1 MTLLPLTQLSRPAA
15 AALLIAVA
23 GGCATPVRVTSL
35 GRNYAYDQIDRCAL
49 NSKTYSSYTANVLH
63 RYDLEGAYAKSPARG
78 LIQLHALACSDTR
91 RDALFALAELTFLQ
105 GKRGGTDTVDGR
117 RLTSR
122 NYYAASVAYAYLFL
136 TSTDEGNGAIAFD
149 RRFRIACDLY
159 NRSLGYIVTLRD
171 ASDGAAEKVLWLPVG
186 KVSLKN
192 GYSDFPKPFSEYAL
206 VVSAD
211 RYQVHGLSVRNR
223 TAGMGSPI
231 IIGTP
236 KKMMNRTVTKNTAAT
251 LFVRVEGG
259 LADFEKGVLS
269 CTLEVYSSDST
280 RTVQVNGRAIP
291 LEADI
296 TAPIAYTLSNP
307 LLWQVEKRLFRFGQS
322 AFEQGIYP
330 SCDYRPGKIP
340 VLWVH
345 GTMSSPVWWAEMWNT
360 LMGDP
365 VLRENYQHW
374 FYLYDS
380 GKPIMQSVQH
390 LRTSI
395 DELVRQLDPEGKDPA
410 LRQMVVIGH
419 SQGGLL
425 TKATAVET
433 GDTLVRAATGKTLA
447 ELKLAPGDEK
457 LMRSYTQLSPLPEV
471 KRVVFIATPHR
482 GSFLAGRF
490 ARRAARWF
498 IHLPQNVMQTSAEV
512 MRLVPRV
519 GGEVRQVSTS
529 LDGMSPDNP
538 GLLALAEIPVSPPV
552 KAHSIIAI
560 KGGEAP
566 PEGDDGVV
574 KYTSAHVAG
583 VESELVVRSGHSCQ
597 SRPKTI
603 EEVRRILLE
612 HLESLKQPCK
622 GSPRDLGQKQQT
634 GEGS

>member
-1 MTLLPLTQLSRPAA
+1 MMSLPLTQWIRPAS

-23 GGCATPVRVTSL
+23 GGCATPVRVASL
-35 GRNYAYDQIDRCAL
+35 GRNYAYEQIDRCAL

-63 RYDLEGAYAKSPARG
+63 RYDLEDVYAKSPVRG
-78 LIQLHALACSDTR
+78 LIQMHALACSDTR
-91 RDALFALAELTFLQ
+91 RDALFALAELAFLQ
-105 GKRGGTDTVDGR
+105 GKRGRTDTVGGH
-117 RLTSR
+117 RLESR
-122 NYYAASVAYAYLFL
+122 NYYAASATYAYLFL
-136 TSTDEGNGAIAFD
+136 TGAKEGNGEIAFD
-149 RRFRIACDLY
+149 RRCRIACDLY

-171 ASDGAAEKVLWLPVG
+171 VSDGAAEKVLWLPVG

-192 GYSDFPKPFSEYAL
+192 GCSDFPKPLSEYAL
-206 VVSAD
+206 VVSSD

-236 KKMMNRTVTKNTAAT
+236 KKMLNRTVTKNTAAT

-259 LADFEKGVLS
+259 LADFEKGTLS
-269 CTLEVYSSDST
+269 CALEVYSSDST

-307 LLWQVEKRLFRFGQS
+307 LLWQVEKSLFRFGQS
-322 AFEQGIYP
+322 AFEPGIYP

-390 LRTSI
+390 LRKSI
-395 DELVRQLDPEGKDPA
+395 DGLVRLLDPEGKDPA

-425 TKATAVET
+425 TKATATET
-433 GDTLVRAATGKTLA
+433 GDVLIRAVTGKTLP
-447 ELKLAPGDEK
+447 ELKLSPEDEK
-457 LMRSYTQLSPLPEV
+457 LLRSYTQLSPLPEV
-471 KRVVFIATPHR
+471 RRVVFIATPHR

-490 ARRAARWF
+490 ARRVARWF
-498 IHLPQNVMQTSAEV
+498 IHMPQSVVQTSAQL
-512 MRLVPRV
+512 MRLTPKV
-519 GGEVRQVSTS
+519 GGEVRLASTS
-529 LDGMSPDNP
+529 LDNMSPDNP

-560 KGGEAP
+560 EGDEAP
-566 PEGDDGVV
+566 PDGDDGVV
-574 KYTSAHVAG
+574 KYASAHIAG

-597 SRPKTI
+597 GRPKTI

-612 HLESLKQPCK
+612 HLESVKQPDK
-622 GSPRDLGQKQQT
+622 GKT
-634 GEGS
+634 K